1 MHRLAGDADLTLAQS
16 TTTTITSNTT
26 TSNDINN
33 TTKQTTSHPASA
45 FSEAVSKGQIKLA
58 EVQSL
63 LRTMRED
70 LEGDRFW
77 RYQAAISPGL
87 QEYIEALAFA
97 HYLEHGTLVSY
108 LQVQA
113 TLRYT
118 LIGSSSQ
125 NEKENKDKDKGE
137 ISHSRDSDGDRTGDD
152 GNPEGKG
159 ENDSETGGGE
169 RQKDLFKLPYDDYL
183 LGVSDLTGELMR
195 FAISAITS
203 RGGRQVARQVSDFV
217 RNCKAG

>member
-1 MHRLAGDADLTLAQS
+1 MHRLAGDADLTLA
-16 TTTTITSNTT
+16 TTTTTTSNTT

-33 TTKQTTSHPASA
+33 NNTTKASA

-118 LIGSSSQ
+118 LTGSSQ
-125 NEKENKDKDKGE
+125 NEKENKGRDKGE

-169 RQKDLFKLPYDDYL
+169 RQKELFKLPYDDYL